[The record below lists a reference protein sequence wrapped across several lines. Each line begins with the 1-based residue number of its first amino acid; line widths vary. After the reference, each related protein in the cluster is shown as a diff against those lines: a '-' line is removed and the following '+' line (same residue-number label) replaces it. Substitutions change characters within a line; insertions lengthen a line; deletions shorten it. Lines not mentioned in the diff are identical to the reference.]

1 MCGLIA
7 AARPLPCLAPPRKD
21 PALSDRFQE
30 IDPARLSAAARAVY
44 DTIAAGP
51 RQSVPYI
58 FQALVKSPELTERT
72 QALGVF
78 CRYNTEF
85 PPRLSELAILVVAKH
100 WDATYEWSVHEHE
113 ARKAGVP
120 DAVIAAIDAG
130 HEPAFA
136 DPDDAL
142 IYAFARTFFA
152 TNEVPDPLFAQA
164 QARFGEKAVV
174 ELAGLLG
181 YYSML
186 AIILRIFRV
195 PPQR

>member
-1 MCGLIA
+1 M
-7 AARPLPCLAPPRKD
+7 
-21 PALSDRFQE
+21 SDRFFE
-30 IDPARLSAAARAVY
+30 IDPARLSPTARVVY

-120 DAVIAAIDAG
+120 EDVIAALDAG
-130 HEPAFA
+130 TVPDFKEA
-136 DPDDAL
+136 DDAL
-142 IYAFARTFFA
+142 IYRFASTFFA
-152 TNEVPDPLFAQA
+152 TNDVPDDLFAAA

-195 PPQR
+195 PPQA